1 MRPRQLASQHRADRT
16 EADVH
21 AAKEQHQPDIG
32 IRKAD
37 QYARPL
43 PLLIAVRRQ
52 LENHKDRD
60 NRQDGHGD
68 LQNVMRET
76 MHEFPRNVLCRNDLR
91 NLRRRIYGVLRI
103 IKASEQRNRQNRA
116 DARQRNQTEAVIRRV
131 LITANRRHA
140 YAHRHDERH
149 RNRPRR
155 HAARVI
161 GNAQKILRHKD

>member
-1 MRPRQLASQHRADRT
+1 MNSRAT
-16 EADVH
+16 SCVVMTC
-21 AAKEQHQPDIG
+21 G
-32 IRKAD
+32 TSV
-37 QYARPL
+37 
-43 PLLIAVRRQ
+43 AVY
-52 LENHKDRD
+52 
-60 NRQDGHGD
+60 
-68 LQNVMRET
+68 T
-76 MHEFPRNVLCRNDLR
+76 
-91 NLRRRIYGVLRI
+91 GVLRF

-161 GNAQKILRHKD
+161 GNAQKNP